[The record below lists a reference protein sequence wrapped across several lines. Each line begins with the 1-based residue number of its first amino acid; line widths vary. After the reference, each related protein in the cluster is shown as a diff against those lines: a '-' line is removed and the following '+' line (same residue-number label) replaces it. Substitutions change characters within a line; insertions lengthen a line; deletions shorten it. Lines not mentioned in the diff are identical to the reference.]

1 MMYYFSTDGDVEMAD
16 EIAAQASH
24 QGLGSEVNRSDEDR
38 AADGHSLIDEEFLA
52 QLGQRVRRIRALRG
66 MSRKVLAEASDVSE
80 RYIAQLEAGMGNVSV
95 LLLRRLAKAAGVAL
109 DDLVNDTPAETAWFR
124 DLLRTA
130 SPEAVERAKAILRG
144 NEHERA
150 PEPDVV
156 VDRVALIGLRG
167 AGKSSLGRLA
177 AKRLRWSFIELNRE
191 VEREA
196 GFSMP
201 EIFKL
206 FGQEGYR
213 RWELKALRNIC
224 ARRDSIILAT
234 GGGIVSEPVTFE
246 LLLSSFFTIWIK
258 ASPEEHMARVRR
270 QGDLRPMANERAA
283 MDELRTILSSRE
295 PLYARARTVVD
306 TSGRSIDF
314 GVNDVLS
321 IIDSQR
327 GHVSEPRRIAQ
338 KFQARPVV
346 TAQGGKNEKSRGT
359 VKRIRSG
366 RGRVSRRGAAGGN
379 SGAAD

>member
-1 MMYYFSTDGDVEMAD
+1 MTD
-16 EIAAQASH
+16 EIATQASH
-24 QGLGSEVNRSDEDR
+24 EGRGGEVNRSDHDR
-38 AADGHSLIDEEFLA
+38 AGDRHSLIDDEFLS

-95 LLLRRLAKAAGVAL
+95 LLLRRLAKAAGVTL
-109 DDLVNDTPAETAWFR
+109 DDLINDTPAEIAWFR

-144 NEHERA
+144 EGQEQT
-150 PEPDVV
+150 PEPSTA

-167 AGKSSLGRLA
+167 AGKSTLGRLA
-177 AKRLRWSFIELNRE
+177 AKRLRWSFVELNRE

-213 RWELKALRNIC
+213 RWELKALRKIC
-224 ARRDSIILAT
+224 ARRDPMILAT

-246 LLLSSFFTIWIK
+246 LLLSSFFTMWIK
-258 ASPEEHMARVRR
+258 TSPEEHMARVRR
-270 QGDLRPMANERAA
+270 QGDLRPMANERGA

-295 PLYARARTVVD
+295 PLYARARAIVE
-306 TSGRSIDF
+306 TSGRSIDV
-314 GVNDVLS
+314 GVNDILS
-321 IIDSQR
+321 IIDAQR
-327 GHVSEPRRIAQ
+327 GQVSEPKRTAQ

-346 TAQGGKNEKSRGT
+346 TAQGGTNEKSRAT
-359 VKRIRSG
+359 VKRIRPG
-366 RGRVSRRGAAGGN
+366 RSRLSRRGAAGRNG
-379 SGAAD
+379 GAAD